1 MNGLRIIG
9 CWILLL
15 FLVLP
20 VTAVGGDALSGIS
33 PSSGQAGDSITVT
46 ITGANFTNTS
56 GSVRFEK
63 GSDDFKCGSPTTW
76 DYISATNKI
85 VCKVKIPSN
94 ADTGYW
100 NLIVVKGWDN
110 TEILKTN
117 AFAVSEEM
125 SLTSITP
132 TSGRMETDVDFTLA
146 GKGFDKDYIDDVF
159 LSIDDFETNISADDF
174 KVDSSTKITGTF
186 DLGDVDE
193 EGDYDVCIE
202 DDFGSVECKKKAFEV
217 LTNAEGTLEIDSS
230 PSGATIYIDNVAN
243 GTTPKDI
250 DILVGSY
257 RITLKKAGYQ
267 DWSKTVTVD
276 EDEEVPVDATLYA
289 AATATPTQTESTAQP
304 TSQPTTAR
312 TTIRSTIKVPTT
324 YADLP
329 TTTQASPVEPMC
341 IIGAV
346 CLALIALRKR

>member
-1 MNGLRIIG
+1 MNGLRIII

-20 VTAVGGDALSGIS
+20 VTAVGGDAISGIS
-33 PSSGQAGDSITVT
+33 PSSGQAGNSYTVT

-63 GSDDFKCGSPTTW
+63 GSDDFNCNSPTTW
-76 DYISATNKI
+76 DYISPTNKI

-94 ADTGYW
+94 ADLGYW
-100 NLIVVKGWDN
+100 NLIVVKGWDK

-125 SLTSITP
+125 SITSITP
-132 TSGRMETDVDFTLA
+132 TSGRMETDVDFTIA
-146 GKGFDKDYIDDVF
+146 GKNFNKDYIDDVF
-159 LSIDDFETNISADDF
+159 LSIDDFDTNISADDF

-193 EGDYDVCIE
+193 EGDYDICII

-217 LTNAEGTLEIDSS
+217 ITNAEGTLEIDSN
-230 PSGATIYIDNVAN
+230 PSGAAIYIDNVAN
-243 GTTPKDI
+243 GTTPRDI
-250 DILVGSY
+250 DILVGTY
-257 RITLKKAGYQ
+257 KVILKKAGYQ
-267 DWSKTVTVD
+267 DWSKTVNVQ
-276 EDEEVPVDATLYA
+276 EDETTTIDATLYA
-289 AATATPTQTESTAQP
+289 APTATPTQTQSTPYP
-304 TSQPTTAR
+304 TATPTTAR
-312 TTIRSTIKVPTT
+312 TTIKSTMKIPTT
-324 YADLP
+324 YAEVP
-329 TTTQASPVEPMC
+329 TTTAASPIEPWV